1 MKEWMR
7 KHHGYQP
14 ETSPMHRNF
23 ASYSTSD
30 TPISQAHKTASRGH
44 DSCWISTHQTDHRF
58 FFFFLLFSSLSSPFF
73 LFLSLSKGLFLLFF
87 LSSSSHNSK
96 NVSVPLFLLLSPL
109 FLLSMFSP
117 LLFIVPSVPIL
128 LLLYY
133 T

>member
-1 MKEWMR
+1 MIAAGSACIR
-7 KHHGYQP
+7 P
-14 ETSPMHRNF
+14 
-23 ASYSTSD
+23 
-30 TPISQAHKTASRGH
+30 TAG
-44 DSCWISTHQTDHRF
+44 F
-58 FFFFLLFSSLSSPFF
+58 FFSFF

-87 LSSSSHNSK
+87 LSSSSCNSK

-133 T
+133 SSYITPPILHLTPYQVNPLNHPPPPHPWNHPFHHLHPHHSSLG